1 MQARRERGS
10 GGGQPPYHFLLQNIF
25 FHLKSENINVL
36 NVKNMWD
43 FSLFIEQDV
52 SDKKEMAF
60 SEFVI
65 FAVNWAITVTNN
77 KFLSFCF

>member
-1 MQARRERGS
+1 
-10 GGGQPPYHFLLQNIF
+10 
-25 FHLKSENINVL
+25 
-36 NVKNMWD
+36 MWD

-52 SDKKEMAF
+52 NDKKEMAF

-77 KFLSFCF
+77 KFLSFCKK